1 MFSSDGKTTVDSEL
15 SELRVLI
22 DQAKFVL
29 QMGSLVVGDNIFIEL
44 LEMLD
49 AVFDQSRDF
58 DFHKKI
64 SSRLRN
70 TISSIFELVTLVT

>member
-1 MFSSDGKTTVDSEL
+1 MLSSDVETTVDSEL

-22 DQAKFVL
+22 DQAKLVL

-58 DFHKKI
+58 DFPKKLL
-64 SSRLRN
+64 SRLRN

>member
-29 QMGSLVVGDNIFIEL
+29 QMGSLVVGDNIFAEL

-58 DFHKKI
+58 DFHKKSLQDFAI
-64 SSRLRN
+64 QFQVFLN
-70 TISSIFELVTLVT
+70 

>member
-1 MFSSDGKTTVDSEL
+1 MLSSDGETTVDSEL

-22 DQAKFVL
+22 DQAKLVL
-29 QMGSLVVGDNIFIEL
+29 QMGSLVVGDNIFAEL

-58 DFHKKI
+58 D
-64 SSRLRN
+64 
-70 TISSIFELVTLVT
+70 

>member
-1 MFSSDGKTTVDSEL
+1 MLSSDGETTVDSEL

-22 DQAKFVL
+22 DQAKLVL
-29 QMGSLVVGDNIFIEL
+29 QMGSLVLGDNIFIEL